1 MSAPDPDPSLESP
14 APRILRHRDLAGL
27 ALGPNSGILG
37 LLLPRPSQAR
47 QSQPGNPIS
56 LGQPLQL
63 PVFLL
68 PPAGISGADGFT
80 AVFLGCNNP
89 QNYIGSF
96 PPFSFF
102 FPNFVSCPNR
112 KTKQSQEGSPSGGAV
127 GRATIFRSF
136 PAVFSGCGHDRLDL
150 RRSGSSLE
158 NPFFHGKSTLL
169 PHRNTGPDP
178 SLG

>member
-1 MSAPDPDPSLESP
+1 M
-14 APRILRHRDLAGL
+14 
-27 ALGPNSGILG
+27 LG
-37 LLLPRPSQAR
+37 LLWAQTLGFWDCSFPGPAKRGRASLEIRSPSD
-47 QSQPGNPIS
+47 SPSSCPCS
-56 LGQPLQL
+56 FSLQL
-63 PVFLL
+63 EFLAL
-68 PPAGISGADGFT
+68 TDSRLF
-80 AVFLGCNNP
+80 FLGVTTLG
-89 QNYIGSF
+89 IILALFLRF
-96 PPFSFF
+96 PFFS
-102 FPNFVSCPNR
+102 PNFVSCPNR

-136 PAVFSGCGHDRLDL
+136 PAVFSGCGHNPLDL